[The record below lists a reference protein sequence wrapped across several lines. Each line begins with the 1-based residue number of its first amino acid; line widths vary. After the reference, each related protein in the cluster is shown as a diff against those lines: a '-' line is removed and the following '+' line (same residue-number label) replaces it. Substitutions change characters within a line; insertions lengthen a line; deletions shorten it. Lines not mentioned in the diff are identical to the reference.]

1 MLTAD
6 ELAGML
12 DACTAAGCPMLL
24 ALTVVGRV
32 ALTPAEPLDAR
43 IAAAFNAHQRRSR
56 RRLLGPDAVAAAV
69 ERSAGRAPRSS
80 SGRAR
85 GASMRPTPT

>member
-6 ELAGML
+6 ELRP
-12 DACTAAGCPMLL
+12 DARAPAPGVPMLL

-43 IAAAFNAHQRRSR
+43 IGAAFNAHQRRDGR
-56 RRLLGPDAVAAAV
+56 LGPDAVAAAV
-69 ERSAGRAPRSS
+69 ERARGRAPRSS
-80 SGRAR
+80 SGRAP